1 MAHRE
6 KGLGV
11 DMIDL
16 HGRVALVTGASRGIG
31 RAIALALAERGAAVA
46 VNFQTRAEEAHSAV
60 AEIRS
65 AGGQAIAARADVSVS
80 AQVNEMA
87 TRVTGEL
94 GPIDVL
100 VNNAGIA
107 ISGVREEDFDLGI
120 AVNLKSAFL
129 CSEAVLPGMRARRW
143 GRIVNISSAAARGP
157 GLLGVVYNASKAGL
171 EGLTRGYAARV
182 AKDGITVNAV
192 APGPI
197 DTEMGAPLKAG
208 GVEARIPV
216 GRMGQAEEVAQAT
229 VMIIGNGFITGQTI
243 AVNGGVAFL

>member
-1 MAHRE
+1 
-6 KGLGV
+6 
-11 DMIDL
+11 
-16 HGRVALVTGASRGIG
+16 VALVTGASRGIG
-31 RAIALALAERGAAVA
+31 RAIALAFAERGAAVA
-46 VNFQTRAEEAHSAV
+46 VNFQSRSEEAHSV
-60 AEIRS
+60 VEQIRS
-65 AGGQAIAARADVSVS
+65 ARGRAIAIRADVSIS
-80 AQVNEMA
+80 AQVDEMVA
-87 TRVTGEL
+87 RVAAEL

-100 VNNAGIA
+100 VNNAGVA

-129 CSEAVLPGMRARRW
+129 CTEAVLPGMRARHW
-143 GRIVNISSAAARGP
+143 GRIVNISSAAARGA

-182 AKDGITVNAV
+182 AKDGVTVNAV

-216 GRMGQAEEVAQAT
+216 GRMGQAEEVAEAT

>member
-1 MAHRE
+1 MD
-6 KGLGV
+6 V
-11 DMIDL
+11 VDL

-60 AEIRS
+60 AQIRS
-65 AGGQAIAARADVSVS
+65 AGGQAIAARADVSIS

-94 GPIDVL
+94 GPVDVL

-143 GRIVNISSAAARGP
+143 GRIVNISSAAARGA

-182 AKDGITVNAV
+182 AKDGVTVNAV

-216 GRMGQAEEVAQAT
+216 GRMGQAEEVAQTT